1 MTLKEIEAVL
11 QSLPTKNS
19 SGTDGFSAEFYQ
31 TTKEHLIPIL
41 LKIFRKMETEG
52 LVPN

>member
-11 QSLPTKNS
+11 KSLPTKNS
-19 SGTDGFSAEFYQ
+19 WGPYGFSAEFYQ

-41 LKIFRKMETEG
+41 LKTFQKI
-52 LVPN
+52 